1 MSSHTFTAMGTTVSI
16 RVADSAREAL
26 ELAAAIASARQAFEE
41 IESLFSLFRP
51 DSELS
56 RIARDELRIE
66 DASARVLA
74 AADAASQWAA
84 QTSGAFTAHRP
95 DGVLDLSGIVKA
107 QAILEAADRLAGSG
121 IAAFVVNAGGDIL
134 SVGVPSRGYWAAGIV
149 DPQDRSRLLTTLRLD
164 PELPAL
170 ATSGSGERGEH
181 IWRRDGGA
189 AGQIVQ
195 ASVIAGDIVTADV
208 LATAIVAGGSAALD
222 QVTANFPVGVLA
234 AFDDGSLAANPML
247 RGRLDVR
254 N

>member
-1 MSSHTFTAMGTTVSI
+1 MISHTFTAMGTTVSI
-16 RVADSAREAL
+16 RVADAAREGPEYIAAL
-26 ELAAAIASARQAFEE
+26 ASARQAFEE
-41 IESLFSLFRP
+41 IESVFSLFRP

-66 DASARVLA
+66 DASERVLA
-74 AADAASQWAA
+74 AAEAASQWAA
-84 QTSGAFTAHRP
+84 RTSGAFTARRP

-107 QAILEAADRLAGSG
+107 QAILAAADGLAGAG

-189 AGQIVQ
+189 GEIVQ
-195 ASVIAGDIVTADV
+195 ASVLAGDIVTADV
-208 LATAIVAGGSAALD
+208 LATAVIAGGSAALD
-222 QVTANFPVGVLA
+222 QVTADFPVGVLA
-234 AFDDGSLAANPML
+234 TFSDGSLAANPML
-247 RGRLDVR
+247 RGRLDPR